1 MKTKQKKVKI
11 ITGQFETTFEHQ
23 VNGFLADHPN
33 IVGIQYQYGG
43 PTGIYSA
50 MIIYEE

>member
-1 MKTKQKKVKI
+1 MKTKHKKVKI
-11 ITGQFETTFEHQ
+11 VSEQFMTTFEHQ
-23 VNGFLADHPN
+23 INEFLSRHPD

-43 PTGIYSA
+43 AGNGFSA